1 MPHFVRLFA
10 CSFALAT
17 AFAAALAT
25 AAPADDLASA
35 AQKLAAA
42 PNYS

>member
-17 AFAAALAT
+17 AFAAALA
-25 AAPADDLASA
+25 DDLASA